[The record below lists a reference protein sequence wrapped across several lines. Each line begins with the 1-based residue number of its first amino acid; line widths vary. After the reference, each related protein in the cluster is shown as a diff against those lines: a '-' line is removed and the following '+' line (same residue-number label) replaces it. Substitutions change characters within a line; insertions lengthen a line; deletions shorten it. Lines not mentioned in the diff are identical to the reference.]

1 MSWRGGGFMDNAATR
16 AFFVPGRKYRV
27 AQFLA
32 TSFDLPV
39 AQQFIRRV
47 EHSPVVNASALWK
60 VRLDPDLG
68 CDHVNLVE
76 ETHCEGESEFL
87 FAAYSAFEV
96 VAVYWSATPQ
106 DPAAPHELTVRAA
119 VDNANDP
126 RFPED
131 LPLAPWC

>member
-1 MSWRGGGFMDNAATR
+1 M
-16 AFFVPGRKYRV
+16 
-27 AQFLA
+27 
-32 TSFDLPV
+32 
-39 AQQFIRRV
+39 
-47 EHSPVVNASALWK
+47 
-60 VRLDPDLG
+60 RLDPDLG

-96 VAVYWSATPQ
+96 VAVHWSATPQ